1 MKPVKPLFYDEF
13 RLATLEQRENTI
25 LAYLDEFFDT
35 ESNYL
40 VYGKLFSHMVT
51 GRMVEFDESL
61 REAFHFQKNCAQVFK
76 TFYNRVLAQTK
87 NEREAEVRT
96 AKIMWNFI
104 DENRFDEALRLCLPE
119 DDPNQQLSPEKQ
131 QKFIH
136 QFDVVQNLI
145 RIVQGDALKSAPPLA
160 AYLEAVNFAT
170 KALDNYRMNKIK
182 RAVAFFELAVNKI
195 IEFDRETAAKFAGL
209 VGALLAQKSGLA
221 SKGLYFLHRTERLL
235 QSMNDTAKK
244 LQFQEMAS
252 SYWTLGLF
260 TKTLEKL
267 MQELELH
274 KEARSSIGIQQTQEH
289 LSIFYRKLNRY
300 LDSHDWALRALRS
313 TIQAEG
319 KEDPTK
325 GFRFFQSNVNYAKS
339 LIGLNSW
346 DKAEKHLDYAE
357 KAISQLEFTTTPRH
371 QAQLEIA
378 HLKGLIAIFTGD
390 LDSAQSY
397 FAKRLTFPRQLDP
410 ILPLYSQFLRS
421 EAMMYRNKR
430 DFPKA
435 IETLQPLFQ
444 EKHAVNPQNVALL
457 SELLVMHSHARE
469 ALRLLK
475 HALDLLNS
483 NWTSIHTQSQIY
495 QSIAYVYL
503 LTGEFEKAS
512 QWYQSSLEINTT
524 DLSDL
529 RISLDSHM
537 NLAYMAIEGHNN
549 IELATRHCTTVEEY
563 ASASGSIS
571 AILDAGL
578 LRAYILKHQGN
589 DEATE
594 RMIQRVANE
603 ANGFRISY
611 IQEKAKF
618 LLSHLT

>member
-1 MKPVKPLFYDEF
+1 MKPVEPLFCDEF
-13 RLATLEQRENTI
+13 KLTTLEQRENTI

-40 VYGKLFSHMVT
+40 IYGKLFSHIIT
-51 GRMVEFDESL
+51 NKMVEFDDSL
-61 REAFHFQKNCAQVFK
+61 REAFQFQKNCVQVFK
-76 TFYNRVLAQTK
+76 TFYHRVLAQMK
-87 NEREAEVRT
+87 NEREAEVRA

-119 DDPNQQLSPEKQ
+119 HGPHQHLSIEKQ
-131 QKFIH
+131 REFMR
-136 QFDVVQNLI
+136 QFDIIQNLI
-145 RIVQGDALKSAPPLA
+145 RIVQGDSLKPAPALA
-160 AYLEAVNFAT
+160 AYLEAVNFST
-170 KALDNYRMNKIK
+170 KAVTYYRMRKVK
-182 RAVAFFELAVNKI
+182 GAVGFFELALNKI
-195 IEFDRETAAKFAGL
+195 IEFDRETGAKFAGL
-209 VGALLAQKSGLA
+209 VGALFAQKAGLA

-244 LQFQEMAS
+244 LQFQEMSS
-252 SYWTLGLF
+252 SYWTLGMF
-260 TKTLEKL
+260 TRTLDKL
-267 MQELELH
+267 TKELELH
-274 KEARSSIGIQQTQEH
+274 TLSRSSIGIQQSQEH

-313 TIQAEG
+313 TIQAEEEEQ
-319 KEDPTK
+319 KK

-346 DKAEKHLDYAE
+346 DRAEKHLQYAE
-357 KAISQLEFTTTPRH
+357 KSISQLEFTTTPRH

-378 HLKGLIAIFTGD
+378 YLRGLIAVFTGD
-390 LDSAQSY
+390 LDRAQDY
-397 FAKRLTFPRQLDP
+397 FAKRQTFPRQLEP
-410 ILPLYSQFLRS
+410 TLPLYSQFLRS
-421 EAMMYRNKR
+421 EAIMYRNMR

-444 EKHAVNPQNVALL
+444 EKHSVNPQNVALL
-457 SELLVMHSHARE
+457 SELLVLHSHAGE
-469 ALRLLK
+469 ALKLLK
-475 HALDLLNS
+475 HALNLLNS
-483 NWTSIHTQSQIY
+483 SWTSIHTQSQIY
-495 QSIAYVYL
+495 QSIAYIYL
-503 LTGEFEKAS
+503 LTRNFEKAS
-512 QWYQSSLEINTT
+512 KWYQSSLEINTT

-537 NLAYMAIEGHNN
+537 NLAYMAIEGSQN
-549 IELATRHCTTVEEY
+549 IELAKRHCATVEEF

-571 AILDAGL
+571 ALLDAGL
-578 LRAYILKHQGN
+578 LRAYILKHQGEY
-589 DEATE
+589 EAVE

-618 LLSHLT
+618 LLNHLA